1 MPLST
6 GAHLYADELHCNKI
20 GDHTN
25 DQAVD
30 ELNVR
35 SNVFLHEDSLHFKH
49 LPSKNALFSTSS
61 GSALT
66 LRDQWDLDVDQ
77 SSNKFVIR
85 HCETGEVVLSI
96 DPATKIVSIPSLSGG
111 GGGGGGVTLTLSDST
126 PISTTVLDNF
136 NAVLTDADNTHR
148 TKLITAEAL

>member
-30 ELNVR
+30 EINVR
-35 SNVFLHEDSLHFKH
+35 SSVFLHEDSLHFKH
-49 LPSKNALFSTSS
+49 LPDNNTLFATSS
-61 GSALT
+61 DSALT
-66 LRDQWDLDVDQ
+66 LRDQWDLDVDP
-77 SSNKFVIR
+77 SNNFVIR
-85 HCETGEVVLSI
+85 HRETGEVVLSI
-96 DPATKIVSIPSLSGG
+96 DPSTKIVSIPSLSGG
-111 GGGGGGVTLTLSDST
+111 GGGGGGVTLTLPDST
-126 PISTTVLDNF
+126 PINSTVLDNF
-136 NAVLTDADNTHR
+136 NAVLTDADNEHR